1 MADPDTTPGADEA
14 TSLSP
19 RVTAQTDRSISPRRD
34 ALRRIAAA
42 SRTLIEDLVGT
53 DVPPDE
59 LFEMAEALEGLAQRV
74 QQDRPRSIYEGLA
87 EVAMSGGE
95 EPLEYFFDHSPLVG
109 LANPLAPPIVIEVLD
124 DMVVGRVTFGSVYE
138 GPPGCVH
145 GGFVAAAFDEVLGSA
160 QTFSGAP
167 GMTGRLTIHYRRP
180 TPLHAP
186 LLIEG
191 RFDRIE
197 GRKVFTTG
205 RIIADG
211 NVTAEAEGLFISIDA
226 AKFREL
232 ADGFDRRVAGPD
244 DDEA

>member
-1 MADPDTTPGADEA
+1 MADTDDVNDPTP
-14 TSLSP
+14 LSP
-19 RVTAQTDRSISPRRD
+19 RVTAQADRSISPRRD

-42 SRTLIEDLVGT
+42 SRSLIEDLVGT
-53 DVPPDE
+53 DVPPEE
-59 LFEMAEALEGLAQRV
+59 LVEMAEALEGLA
-74 QQDRPRSIYEGLA
+74 EM
-87 EVAMSGGE
+87 AMSGGE

-211 NVTAEAEGLFISIDA
+211 QVTAEAEGLFISIDA
-226 AKFREL
+226 TKFREL

-244 DDEA
+244 DDA